1 MYAVIQ
7 TGGKQYKVTNDEV
20 IFIEKLD
27 AEANDTVTFDVVA
40 VGTDDGIKVG
50 TPLVEGAN
58 RSLKMTTVTFFK
70 SDDIICGFEISGH
83 SDFAEEGS
91 DIVCAAISSAAYMT
105 ANTVTEILHI
115 NAQVTEDDGLMK
127 VRMSPNDA
135 LKACDILSGLKLHLT
150 ALSEQ
155 YKNFI
160 KVKFSEV

>member
-1 MYAVIQ
+1 
-7 TGGKQYKVTNDEV
+7 
-20 IFIEKLD
+20 
-27 AEANDTVTFDVVA
+27 
-40 VGTDDGIKVG
+40 
-50 TPLVEGAN
+50 
-58 RSLKMTTVTFFK
+58 MTTVTFFK

-105 ANTVTEILHI
+105 ANTITEVLHI

-127 VRMSPNDA
+127 IRMSPNDA

-155 YKNFI
+155 YKNHI

>member
-1 MYAVIQ
+1 
-7 TGGKQYKVTNDEV
+7 
-20 IFIEKLD
+20 
-27 AEANDTVTFDVVA
+27 
-40 VGTDDGIKVG
+40 
-50 TPLVEGAN
+50 
-58 RSLKMTTVTFFK
+58 MTTVTFFK

-105 ANTVTEILHI
+105 ANILHI

>member
-1 MYAVIQ
+1 
-7 TGGKQYKVTNDEV
+7 
-20 IFIEKLD
+20 
-27 AEANDTVTFDVVA
+27 
-40 VGTDDGIKVG
+40 
-50 TPLVEGAN
+50 
-58 RSLKMTTVTFFK
+58 MTTVTFLK

-83 SDFAEEGS
+83 SDF
-91 DIVCAAISSAAYMT
+91 AAISSAAYMT

>member
-1 MYAVIQ
+1 MI
-7 TGGKQYKVTNDEV
+7 
-20 IFIEKLD
+20 
-27 AEANDTVTFDVVA
+27 
-40 VGTDDGIKVG
+40 
-50 TPLVEGAN
+50 
-58 RSLKMTTVTFFK
+58 TVTFFK
-70 SDDIICGFEISGH
+70 SADYFKGFKISGH
-83 SDFAEEGS
+83 ADFNTSGP
-91 DIVCAAISSAAYMT
+91 DIVCAGVSSATIMT

>member
-1 MYAVIQ
+1 
-7 TGGKQYKVTNDEV
+7 
-20 IFIEKLD
+20 
-27 AEANDTVTFDVVA
+27 
-40 VGTDDGIKVG
+40 
-50 TPLVEGAN
+50 
-58 RSLKMTTVTFFK
+58 MTTVTFFK

-83 SDFAEEGS
+83 SDFAEEGN
-91 DIVCAAISSAAYMT
+91 DIVCAAISSAAY
-105 ANTVTEILHI
+105 TVTEILHI

>member
-1 MYAVIQ
+1 
-7 TGGKQYKVTNDEV
+7 
-20 IFIEKLD
+20 
-27 AEANDTVTFDVVA
+27 
-40 VGTDDGIKVG
+40 
-50 TPLVEGAN
+50 
-58 RSLKMTTVTFFK
+58 MTTVTFLK

-160 KVKFSEV
+160 KVKFSDVSFVLLSPHQNDERLPGILHAFEG